1 MSKVGVIAEWAIVIN
16 EVLETVSGLFSE
28 AVSKEFYEMLNEITF
43 LTVKFLGMNN
53 SGDFFGETKLIA
65 DAVQNLSSIFLW
77 GCFLFYG
84 FNCLFSYFI
93 SKKVDLP
100 WKAFVRAVIFTVL
113 INASSFICFSGVF
126 LSENITGYL
135 REFVGDNII
144 NFEIFEPVFS
154 DINISEESDIFN
166 FEVFISIF
174 SYFSLFIISVLLAAR
189 FIILKILILTL
200 PLFLSFGAL
209 KCTEKIF
216 FVWGKCFFGMLFIE
230 IIVCLMLYVFSIQ
243 NSGNLVFSHILIC
256 AMQFLLRKIIF
267 QLTNGVFISK

>member
-28 AVSKEFYEMLNEITF
+28 AVSKDFYKMLNEITF

-53 SGDFFGETKLIA
+53 AGDFVGETKVIA
-65 DAVQNLSSIFLW
+65 DAIKNLSSVFLW

-93 SKKVDLP
+93 SKKVDWP
-100 WKAFVRAVIFTVL
+100 WKAFIRAVIFTVL

-126 LSENITGYL
+126 FSENITGYL
-135 REFVGDNII
+135 REYVGEDII

-154 DINISEESDIFN
+154 DININEDSDVFN

-174 SYFSLFIISVLLAAR
+174 SYFSLFMISVLLAAR
-189 FIILKILILTL
+189 FLILKILILTL

-216 FVWGKCFFGMLFIE
+216 FVWGKCFFGMLFLE
-230 IIVCLMLYVFSIQ
+230 IIICLMLFVLSTQPI
-243 NSGNLVFSHILIC
+243 GNTVFSHILIC
-256 AMQFLLRKIIF
+256 AMQFLLSKIIF
-267 QLTNGVFISK
+267 QLSSILFVSK